1 MDNEQPLEFIAPR
14 NFKRGRFLFNRF
26 RPLDV
31 AIWTVLLVITFIF
44 FIVYMSGEQWHVW
57 AIILIWTPAM
67 VCTFLLI
74 PFGQIYHN
82 MLFAIRC
89 ALNYYKS
96 KHNFYWEGIYKYE
109 PETKDEPD

>member
-1 MDNEQPLEFIAPR
+1 MNNEQPLEFIAPR

-26 RPLDV
+26 RPIDV
-31 AIWTVLLVITFIF
+31 GIWAVLLVVTFIV
-44 FIVYMSGEQWHVW
+44 FIAYMSGERWNVG
-57 AIILIWTPAM
+57 IVILIWVPAM

-89 ALNYYKS
+89 AWNYYKA
-96 KHNFYWEGIYKYE
+96 KHNYYWEGVYKYE